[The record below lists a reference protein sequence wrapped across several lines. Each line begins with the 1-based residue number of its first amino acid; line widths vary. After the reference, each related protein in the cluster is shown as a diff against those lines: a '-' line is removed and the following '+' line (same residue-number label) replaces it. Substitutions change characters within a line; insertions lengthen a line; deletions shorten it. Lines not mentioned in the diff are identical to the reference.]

1 MIAIINGLKMRCY
14 NNKIRKLPANKRN
27 IKPYLPHSTTDFI
40 TDYIINISVKST
52 HLISRKTA
60 LVRCRSYHIDGL

>member
-40 TDYIINISVKST
+40 TDYKCQ
-52 HLISRKTA
+52 RKVNTLDFPKNRSCA
-60 LVRCRSYHIDGL
+60 LQGLSY

>member
-40 TDYIINISVKST
+40 NVSVKST

-60 LVRCRSYHIDGL
+60 LVRCRAYHIDGL

>member
-14 NNKIRKLPANKRN
+14 NNKIRKLPANKRS

-40 TDYIINISVKST
+40 TNYIIMS
-52 HLISRKTA
+52 A
-60 LVRCRSYHIDGL
+60 

>member
-27 IKPYLPHSTTDFI
+27 IKPYLPHSTTDFV
-40 TDYIINISVKST
+40 TNYIIMS
-52 HLISRKTA
+52 A
-60 LVRCRSYHIDGL
+60 